1 MLIIINKVNV
11 MKEIATIEKVNN
23 GYIVKLH
30 SYIDKTE
37 VFSTWKEVV
46 KRLRLYFDEPCE
58 NRKASEK
65 E

>member
-1 MLIIINKVNV
+1 